1 MLQSTATKRK
11 IILSQELQKM
21 ERKSLKAERRSE
33 NQEPRLLS
41 LFISVFE
48 KFTKNTRFHVLEGF
62 VLYNKI
68 TIRTFT

>member
-33 NQEPRLLS
+33 NQKPRLLS
-41 LFISVFE
+41 LFYFCIREVYKEHSISC
-48 KFTKNTRFHVLEGF
+48 TRRVCP
-62 VLYNKI
+62 I
-68 TIRTFT
+68 Q

>member
-33 NQEPRLLS
+33 NQETRLLS
-41 LFISVFE
+41 LFLF
-48 KFTKNTRFHVLEGF
+48 
-62 VLYNKI
+62 LYSRSLQ
-68 TIRTFT
+68 RTLDFMYSKGLSYVIK